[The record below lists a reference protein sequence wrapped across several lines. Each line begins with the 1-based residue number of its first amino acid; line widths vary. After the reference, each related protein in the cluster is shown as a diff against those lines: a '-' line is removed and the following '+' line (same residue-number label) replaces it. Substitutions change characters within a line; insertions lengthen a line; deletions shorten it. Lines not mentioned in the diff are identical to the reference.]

1 MSFLV
6 SIVHCQKVH
15 TTGNNIFDRHTG
27 SCYPHFADN
36 TTALYSLL
44 SLSDEQVESQEK
56 LMVLSKFIC
65 KVPEIETTL
74 PYLPD
79 FMEFYQWLHK
89 DLAGVLTP
97 EKADK
102 LSMKSLV
109 KQMSKHYAG
118 ERGDKLM
125 SLYQRVKGNVITCD
139 LVVNKCYKISSKK
152 CEQAHVGIEFST
164 N

>member
-1 MSFLV
+1 
-6 SIVHCQKVH
+6 
-15 TTGNNIFDRHTG
+15 
-27 SCYPHFADN
+27 
-36 TTALYSLL
+36 
-44 SLSDEQVESQEK
+44 
-56 LMVLSKFIC
+56 MVLSKFIC
-65 KVPEIETTL
+65 KVTEIETTL

-139 LVVNKCYKISSKK
+139 LVVNKCYKISSKNVNK
-152 CEQAHVGIEFST
+152 HM
-164 N
+164 